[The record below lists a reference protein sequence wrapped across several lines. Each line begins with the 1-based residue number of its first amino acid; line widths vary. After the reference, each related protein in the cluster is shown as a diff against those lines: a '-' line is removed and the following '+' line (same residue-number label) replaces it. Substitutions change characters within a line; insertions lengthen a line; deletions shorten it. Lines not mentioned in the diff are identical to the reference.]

1 MFNLTFANPLRSELL
16 HSSATWYDIR
26 WLIVLLVSTVL
37 SFIIGYKYSQAL
49 QRSRVQYSA
58 SETKLELP
66 PAIDLEDNQWEVEHI
81 TSKCRIGREVWYMIK
96 WKGFSSSENAW
107 QRKGDIHPE
116 LVANFEAKLRR
127 GRRHCQIIEPAS

>member
-16 HSSATWYDIR
+16 HSSATLFNIR

-37 SFIIGYKYSQAL
+37 SLIIGYKYS

-58 SETKLELP
+58 SETRLEHP
-66 PAIDLEDNQWEVEHI
+66 PAIDLEDNQSAAEHI

-96 WKGFSSSENAW
+96 WKDFSSSENAW

-116 LVANFEAKLRR
+116 LVADFEAKLRR